1 MPGWFGQDGNFEEIN
16 PGNTE
21 RSPKQIVRGYGN
33 RNYVVFGIPGSK
45 IVCVVQRVKKLKI
58 QFRYLETRIHTINT
72 SISSA
77 ECRSC
82 H

>member
-1 MPGWFGQDGNFEEIN
+1 
-16 PGNTE
+16 
-21 RSPKQIVRGYGN
+21 
-33 RNYVVFGIPGSK
+33 
-45 IVCVVQRVKKLKI
+45 VVQRVKKLKI